1 MPNDNFCIRRKFA
14 KIKTMNLP
22 DTDLINLLVSDQN
35 YADLFAEANNLPSIQ
50 LTLRQICDLELLAVG
65 AFSPVD
71 RFMSEADYNSV
82 SDEMRLAN
90 GTVFPIPV
98 TLSVDELNFKIGSS
112 VALRDTKNNILA
124 IMKVEEIYAWN
135 ANEFAL
141 KVLGTKD
148 LRHPPVAESKRWGKY
163 NLSGELKVLQL
174 PKYYDFQDLRLTPRQ
189 TRERLHQLGNRN
201 VVAFQTRNPL
211 HLAHEEML
219 KRALEITNGTLLL
232 HPVVGMTKAGDVDYF
247 TRVRTYKALAKS
259 YETDQI
265 LLALL
270 PLAMR
275 MAGPREAVWHAI
287 IRKNYG
293 ATHFIVGRDH
303 ASPGIDSTGKPFY
316 EPFAAGQLAK
326 KFSQEIGIEI
336 IAFDEF
342 VYLAD
347 ENCYEEISKIP
358 STAKTFS
365 LSGTQ
370 VRDDYLSVGK
380 PLPAWF
386 TRPKTAEILS
396 ESCPPK
402 HRQGVCLWFTGLSG
416 SGKSTTA
423 EILAALLS
431 ENGRQ
436 STLLDGDVVRT
447 HLSKGLGFS
456 KEDRDTNV
464 LRIGFVAAEIV
475 KHGGIAI
482 CAAVSPYL
490 STRNEVRN
498 LVGNNSFIEIFVD
511 TPLEV
516 CEQRDAKGMYAK
528 ARRGEIKN
536 FTGIN
541 DVYEPPQNAEITL
554 DTVKYSAAENARLI
568 LDKLIERGFVKQ

>member
-1 MPNDNFCIRRKFA
+1 LLLFIFCNFA
-14 KIKTMNLP
+14 KIKTMNLTP
-22 DTDLINLLVSDQN
+22 DNLVNLLVSDQN

-50 LTLRQICDLELLAVG
+50 LSQRQICDLELLAVG
-65 AFSPVD
+65 AFSPLD
-71 RFMSEADYNSV
+71 RFMSEADYKSV
-82 SDEMRLAN
+82 LDEMRLAN
-90 GTVFPIPV
+90 GTIFPIPL

-124 IMKVEEIYAWN
+124 TMKIDEIYDWN
-135 ANEFAL
+135 ADEFAL
-141 KVLGTKD
+141 KVLGTND
-148 LRHPPVAESKRWGKY
+148 SRHPLVAESKRWGKY

-174 PKYYDFQDLRLTPRQ
+174 PKYHDFQNLRLTPRQ
-189 TRERLHQLGNRN
+189 TREKLHQLENKN

-219 KRALEITNGTLLL
+219 NRALETTDGVLLL
-232 HPVVGMTKAGDVDYF
+232 HPVVGMTKSGDVDYF
-247 TRVRTYKALAKS
+247 TRVRTYKALAES
-259 YETDQI
+259 YEKDKI

-275 MAGPREAVWHAI
+275 LAGPRESVWHAI

-303 ASPGIDSTGKPFY
+303 ASPGIDSNGQPFY
-316 EPFAAGQLAK
+316 EPLAAQQLAK
-326 KFSQEIGIEI
+326 EFSEEIGIEI

-342 VYLAD
+342 VYLSE
-347 ENCYEEISKIP
+347 ENRYEEVSKI
-358 STAKTFS
+358 SSNAKTFS

-370 VRDDYLSVGK
+370 VRDDYLSIGK
-380 PLPAWF
+380 PLPIWF
-386 TRPKTAEILS
+386 TRTETAEILS
-396 ESCPPK
+396 ESYPPK

-423 EILAALLS
+423 EILAVLLS

-456 KEDRDTNV
+456 KEDRDINI
-464 LRIGFVAAEIV
+464 LRIGFVASEIV
-475 KHGGIAI
+475 KHGGITM

-490 STRNEVRN
+490 STRDEVRN
-498 LVGNNSFIEIFVD
+498 LVGEDKFIEIFVD
-511 TPLEV
+511 TPLKI
-516 CEQRDAKGMYAK
+516 CEQRDVKGMYAK
-528 ARRGEIKN
+528 ARRGEIKD
-536 FTGIN
+536 FTGVDDI
-541 DVYEPPQNAEITL
+541 YEQPQNAEITL
-554 DTVKYSAAENARLI
+554 ETVKLSAEENARLI
-568 LDKLIERGFVKQ
+568 LNYLKKRGLLK

>member
-1 MPNDNFCIRRKFA
+1 MTF
-14 KIKTMNLP
+14 NLV
-22 DTDLINLLVSDQN
+22 NLLVSNEN
-35 YADLFAEANNLPSIQ
+35 YAELFAEANNLPSIQ
-50 LTLRQICDLELLAVG
+50 LSQRQICDLELLAVG
-65 AFSPVD
+65 AFSPLAG
-71 RFMSEADYNSV
+71 FMSEADYRSV
-82 SDEMRLAN
+82 LDEMRLSD

-98 TLSVDELNFKIGSS
+98 TLSVDKLNFKIGSS
-112 VALRDTKNNILA
+112 IALRDTKNNILA
-124 IMKVEEIYAWN
+124 TMKIDEIYDWN
-135 ANEFAL
+135 ADEFAIQI
-141 KVLGTKD
+141 LGTND
-148 LRHPPVAESKRWGKY
+148 SRHPLVSESKRWGKY

-174 PKYYDFQDLRLTPRQ
+174 PKYFDFQDLRLTPSQ
-189 TRERLHQLGNRN
+189 TRKKLQQLGNKN

-211 HLAHEEML
+211 HLAHEEMIN
-219 KRALEITNGTLLL
+219 RALEITSGILLL

-247 TRVRTYKALAKS
+247 TRVRTYKSLAEN
-259 YETDQI
+259 YEKDKI

-275 MAGPREAVWHAI
+275 LAGPREAVWHAI

-303 ASPGIDSTGKPFY
+303 ASPGIDSNGQPFY
-316 EPFAAGQLAK
+316 EPLAAQQLAK
-326 KFSQEIGIEI
+326 TFGKEIGIEI

-347 ENCYEEISKIP
+347 ENRYEEISKIP

-370 VRDDYLSVGK
+370 VRDNYLSLGK

-386 TRPKTAEILS
+386 TRTETAEILS
-396 ESCPPK
+396 ESYPPK
-402 HRQGVCLWFTGLSG
+402 YQQGVCIWFTGLSG

-423 EILAALLS
+423 EILATLLS

-436 STLLDGDVVRT
+436 TTMLDGDVVRT

-456 KEDRDTNV
+456 REDRDINI
-464 LRIGFVAAEIV
+464 LRIGFVASEIV

-498 LVGNNSFIEIFVD
+498 LVGESSFIEIFVD
-511 TPLEV
+511 TPLEI
-516 CEQRDAKGMYAK
+516 CEQRDVKGMYAK
-528 ARRGEIKN
+528 ARRGEIKD
-536 FTGIN
+536 FTGI
-541 DVYEPPQNAEITL
+541 DDIYEPPQNAEIKL
-554 DTVKYSAAENARLI
+554 DTLNFSAEDNARFI
-568 LDKLIERGFVKQ
+568 LDLLKKRGLVK

>member
-1 MPNDNFCIRRKFA
+1 MNF
-14 KIKTMNLP
+14 NLV
-22 DTDLINLLVSDQN
+22 NLLVSDQN
-35 YADLFAEANNLPSIQ
+35 YAELFAEANNLPSIQ
-50 LTLRQICDLELLAVG
+50 LSQRQICDLEMLAVG
-65 AFSPVD
+65 AFSPLD
-71 RFMSEADYNSV
+71 RFMSEADYRSV
-82 SDEMRLAN
+82 LDNMRLAN
-90 GTVFPIPV
+90 GTVFPVPS
-98 TLSVDELNFKIGSS
+98 TLSVNDISNLKLGSS
-112 VALRDTKNNILA
+112 IALRDKKNNILA
-124 IMKVEEIYAWN
+124 TMKIDEIYGWN
-135 ANEFAL
+135 ADEFAGQI
-141 KVLGTKD
+141 LGTND
-148 LRHPPVAESKRWGKY
+148 SRHPLVTESNRWGKY

-174 PKYYDFQDLRLTPRQ
+174 PKYHDFQDLRLTPRQ
-189 TRERLHQLGNRN
+189 TRKKLQRLGNEN
-201 VVAFQTRNPL
+201 AVAFQTRNPL

-219 KRALEITNGTLLL
+219 KRALEITSGVLLL
-232 HPVVGMTKAGDVDYF
+232 QPVVGMTKAGDVDYF
-247 TRVRTYKALAKS
+247 TRVRTYKSLAES
-259 YETDQI
+259 YEKGKI

-275 MAGPREAVWHAI
+275 MAGPREAVWHSL

-316 EPFAAGQLAK
+316 EPLAAQQLAK
-326 KFSQEIGIEI
+326 KFGKEIGIEI

-347 ENCYEEISKIP
+347 ENRYEEISKIP

-370 VRDDYLSVGK
+370 VRDNYLSLGK

-386 TRPKTAEILS
+386 TRTETAEILS
-396 ESCPPK
+396 ESYPPK

-423 EILAALLS
+423 EILATLLL

-436 STLLDGDVVRT
+436 STMLDGDVVRT

-456 KEDRDTNV
+456 KADRDINI
-464 LRIGFVAAEIV
+464 LRIGFVASEIV
-475 KHGGIAI
+475 KHGGISI

-498 LVGNNSFIEIFVD
+498 LVGESSFIEIFVD
-511 TPLEV
+511 TPLEI
-516 CEQRDAKGMYAK
+516 CEQRDVKGMYAK
-528 ARRGEIKN
+528 ARRGEIKE
-536 FTGIN
+536 FTGID
-541 DVYEPPQNAEITL
+541 DVYESPQNAEIKL
-554 DTVKYSAAENARLI
+554 DTVNFSAEDNARVI
-568 LDKLIERGFVKQ
+568 LDCLKKRGLVK